1 MIGYIFYPESGFDRS
16 NWIPRNYSAL
26 KLAVQVEILFQ
37 KLVDCVYFEIDE
49 LSLTDEV
56 FT

>member
-16 NWIPRNYSAL
+16 NWIPRNHCAL
-26 KLAVQVEILFQ
+26 KLDFQVEILFQ

-49 LSLTDEV
+49 QSFSDEV